1 VEIAINALLTVVG
14 LAMLCFGGNWLVSGG
29 VSIAKKLRI
38 SQMVIGLTVV
48 AYGTSTPELAASIAA
63 TVGAH
68 TDLILGN
75 IVGSNI
81 SNVGMVIGI
90 SAIISP
96 LVVSKAT
103 TRKEVPIMIGVMLL
117 LVAIS
122 VDGEISQY
130 DGILLIAGLI
140 AFTVYTLS
148 RAKKE
153 RKQEEEDPAAQKSS
167 VPRAVGLIAIGSG
180 LLYFGGL
187 VTIENVIS
195 IAQGIGISETVA
207 GITIVAI
214 GTSLPELVTSIVAI
228 KKGHT
233 DIGIGTIVG
242 SNIYNILMIMG
253 IASMITG
260 IAVVPGIFTD
270 YLVMIGFAV
279 VLVAFLRS
287 GIIPRPAGIGLA
299 IAGII
304 CSLVILI
311 QPQAPEVEVEGDGTV
326 NRPDAEYLQ
335 NPQNYNWGQGI
346 GLLLL
351 AVVYALSLRGVGFL
365 FCTSAFLVL
374 GGILLGE
381 RRYTFLIPISIT
393 ASVLVWYLVDQVLTI
408 YLRPWPGWVYY

>member
-1 VEIAINALLTVVG
+1 MEFTINVLLTIVG

-38 SQMVIGLTVV
+38 SQLIIGLTVV

-63 TVGAH
+63 SLGSH

-103 TRKEVPIMIGVMLL
+103 TRKEIPIMIGVMLL

-130 DGILLIAGLI
+130 DGILLIGGLI
-140 AFTVYTLS
+140 AFTVYTVS

-153 RKQEEEDPAAQKSS
+153 RKQEDTDQSVQKSS
-167 VPRAVGLIAIGSG
+167 VPKAVGLVAIGSG
-180 LLYFGGL
+180 LLYLGGYL
-187 VTIENVIS
+187 TIENVVS
-195 IAQGIGISETVA
+195 IAQSIGVSETVV

-214 GTSLPELVTSIVAI
+214 GTSLPELITSVIAI
-228 KKGHT
+228 KRGHT
-233 DIGIGTIVG
+233 DIGIGNIVG

-253 IASMITG
+253 IASVITG
-260 IAVVPGIFTD
+260 IAVTPDIFTD

-299 IAGII
+299 IAYA
-304 CSLVILI
+304 V
-311 QPQAPEVEVEGDGTV
+311 
-326 NRPDAEYLQ
+326 YLG
-335 NPQNYNWGQGI
+335 YT
-346 GLLLL
+346 LLL
-351 AVVYALSLRGVGFL
+351 
-365 FCTSAFLVL
+365 
-374 GGILLGE
+374 
-381 RRYTFLIPISIT
+381 
-393 ASVLVWYLVDQVLTI
+393 
-408 YLRPWPGWVYY
+408 